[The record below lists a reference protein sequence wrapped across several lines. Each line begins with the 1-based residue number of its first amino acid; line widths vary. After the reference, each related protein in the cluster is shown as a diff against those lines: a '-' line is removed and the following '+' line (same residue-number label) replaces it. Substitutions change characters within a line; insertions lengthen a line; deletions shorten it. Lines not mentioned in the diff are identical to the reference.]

1 MNRGM
6 PLGMV
11 LLAII
16 SWWGQATGQVK
27 RGAFGQEAELTD
39 SGGTAFDD
47 LGFSV
52 STNGNTVV
60 TATGGAVDIYL
71 EPSGGWANMTTPTAQ
86 LTVSGD
92 ALVQVCI
99 AGTTIVAV
107 GSSGVAYV
115 YVMPSS
121 GWTSSSQ
128 PNATLIA
135 SDGAVFTNVA
145 MNGNLVVAGAPTAD
159 GGQSQQ
165 GAAYVFVMPTSGWSN
180 MTQTA
185 KLTASDGVT
194 NDHLGISVSASAAM
208 VLVGAQDATVGTQCP
223 KNCHL
228 FQGAAYVF
236 VKPANGWVNM
246 NQTAKLTTVDG
257 GPGDNFGAAVSIN
270 DNGATALI
278 GASQSDTVTG
288 PGAAYI
294 FIKPNTG
301 WQNTATYAAR
311 LTASDGVKF
320 DTFGYCV
327 ALSGSS
333 TNTAVVGAIN
343 ATVDKNHWSQG
354 KVYVFVEPSGG
365 WKTSKETAKLIAADG
380 KAGDVFGYSVAI
392 NGTTIA
398 IGTPY
403 RAVGSNKA
411 QGMVYI
417 Y

>member
-1 MNRGM
+1 MNRAVGI
-6 PLGMV
+6 GIV
-11 LLAII
+11 LLTMVSA
-16 SWWGQATGQVK
+16 WVQAPAQI
-27 RGAFGQEAELTD
+27 RRDAFSREAELTD
-39 SGGTAFDD
+39 SGGSAFDD
-47 LGFSV
+47 FGFSV
-52 STNGNTVV
+52 SSIGNTVV
-60 TATGGAVDIYL
+60 TTTGGAIDIYV
-71 EPSGGWANMTTPTAQ
+71 EPSGGWANMTVPTAQ

-92 ALVQVCI
+92 ALIQVCI
-99 AGTTIVAV
+99 SGTTIAAA

-115 YVMPSS
+115 YVMPAS
-121 GWTSSSQ
+121 GWANTSQ
-128 PNATLIA
+128 PNATLTA
-135 SDGAVFTNVA
+135 SDGAIFTNVA
-145 MNGNLVVAGAPTAD
+145 INSNLVVAGAPTAD
-159 GGQSQQ
+159 GNQSQQ
-165 GAAYVFVMPTSGWSN
+165 GAAYAFAMPASGWSN
-180 MTQTA
+180 MTETA
-185 KLTASDGVT
+185 KLTASDGTT
-194 NDHLGISVSASAAM
+194 NDHFGISVSASGDV
-208 VLVGAQDATVGTQCP
+208 VLVGAQDATVGTKCP
-223 KNCHL
+223 KACHL
-228 FQGAAYVF
+228 FQGAGYVF

-246 NQTAKLTTVDG
+246 NQTAKLTTADG
-257 GPGDNFGAAVSIN
+257 GPGDNFGSAVSIN

-278 GASQSDTVTG
+278 GASQTDTVTG

-294 FIKPNTG
+294 FVKPSTG

-333 TNTAVVGAIN
+333 SNTAVVGAIN

-365 WKTSKETAKLIAADG
+365 WKTSKETARLIASDG

-403 RAVGSNKA
+403 RAVGSHKA
-411 QGMVYI
+411 QGIVYI